1 MVRHQFGCYDEIQ
14 EVDNQTVRHCN
25 WIRFLR
31 VSNTPNSADVNLVGI
46 KVYGEPVYEIVKTV
60 RPNTELV
67 VFYDLT
73 ANHLKRG
80 ARSAMMVH
88 NHQNVHHDRFNNQEN
103 QSRMT
108 PEQYKYTM
116 NAIIEDSPLDLSLS
130 LLSSRILITPPSDS
144 EDSKCSEAPPSPS
157 DKSDISIKV
166 KSRMFVTYVAKD
178 SAPQAL

>member
-46 KVYGEPVYEIVKTV
+46 KVYGEP
-60 RPNTELV
+60 
-67 VFYDLT
+67 
-73 ANHLKRG
+73 RG

-166 KSRMFVTYVAKD
+166 KNRMSVTYVAKD